1 MGGMN
6 WPPITMAT
14 QHPDN
19 ATIPWWGT
27 NAFVST
33 QDEIT
38 ELLALFKE
46 TAIDEYM
53 WDWEGKFVDEA
64 VGEKL
69 YSREHE
75 FFQKHVFGQDLF
87 LTYRIPAWEG
97 GKVYRMARAFMNVLS
112 MADMGREIGL
122 PQPTFDQRYG

>member
-1 MGGMN
+1 
-6 WPPITMAT
+6 MAT

-19 ATIPWWGT
+19 AGVPWWSA

-38 ELLALFKE
+38 ELITLFKE
-46 TAIDEYM
+46 LPIDEYM

-69 YSREHE
+69 FSREPE
-75 FFQKHVFGQDLF
+75 FFQKNILGRDLH
-87 LTYRIPAWEG
+87 LTYRIPAWEE

-112 MADMGREIGL
+112 MADLAKEIGM
-122 PQPTFDQRYG
+122 PQPPVTEM